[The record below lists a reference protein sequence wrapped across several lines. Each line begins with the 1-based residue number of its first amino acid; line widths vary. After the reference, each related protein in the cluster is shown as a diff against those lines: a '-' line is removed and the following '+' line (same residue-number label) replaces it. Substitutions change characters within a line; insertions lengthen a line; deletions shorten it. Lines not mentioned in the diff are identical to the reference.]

1 MEVNISQAIRVFFNN
16 SSFEMIFFEAFA
28 DALDAEAT
36 EFSIDI
42 KLDNKDELCNLSL
55 TITDNGVG
63 FTEDRF
69 SKFGKLLDVDE
80 ESHKGLGRLVY
91 LCYFETIKIESHYN
105 RTQKRSFVFSENFSG
120 DSQVTDVEE
129 SPSGTTLQ
137 MSSFT
142 GKKLARWDYVRPQ
155 VIIKQILDKFYLRL
169 YKNKLKN
176 NHISISVSSKV
187 NQVCTAEKTLNTSEL
202 PELKRYKIDH
212 RIHLFEPFELY
223 YHIKKLEPSEMSQ
236 QRIVTAIGVDDR
248 SQLVDIISEKAMP
261 SLYDMVFLLI
271 SESFKGNVD
280 ESRQNLRIA
289 DTEFREIQNIFRR
302 AIAEILHTEI
312 PAIEKRNNQKKEN
325 LEQKYPHL
333 SGYFVDDEIG
343 YMDPVDV
350 LKKAQD
356 KFFQDQKEILN
367 ATNLTEEQYDKC
379 MTLSSRSLAQY
390 IIFRQNVIEK
400 LKSLS
405 KDNKERDLHN
415 IISPQRCEFH
425 YSEIMKDIY
434 RNNVWVLDDKFMTYR
449 TVLSEAEMTK
459 VFEVLTDGEENEKDN
474 DRPDITIFFSS
485 NPINCNEKFDVV
497 IVELKR
503 IGLQADKNSI
513 VEFQL
518 DKRTQQLAK
527 YYKNRIQRMW
537 FYGIVDM
544 DDDYRLHLENN
555 QYVPL
560 FSQGNIYYRSK
571 TIKASLD
578 SDIKVIQNSYIMD
591 ITALVE
597 DANHRNSTF
606 LKILQNT
613 IKESSIQG

>member
-28 DALDAEAT
+28 NALDAGAT

-42 KLDNKDELCNLSL
+42 KLSKKDELNNLSL
-55 TITDNGVG
+55 TITDNGIG
-63 FTEDRF
+63 FTEERF

-105 RTQKRSFVFSENFSG
+105 KTKKRTFIFSEKFSG
-120 DSQVTDVEE
+120 DSQVTDVGET
-129 SPSGTTLQ
+129 PSGTTLQ

-142 GKKLARWDYVRPQ
+142 GKKMARWDNIKPQ

-169 YKNKLKN
+169 YKDKLKN
-176 NHISISVSSKV
+176 NHITISVSSNVDKI
-187 NQVCTAEKTLNTSEL
+187 CTDSHTLNTSEL
-202 PELKRYKIDH
+202 PELKCLNIDH
-212 RIHLFEPFELY
+212 QIRLFEPFELY
-223 YHIKKLEPSEMSQ
+223 YHIKKLDPLERSQ
-236 QRIVTAIGVDDR
+236 QRVITAIGVDER
-248 SQLVDIISEKAMP
+248 SQLVDIISEKAIP
-261 SLYDMVFLLI
+261 PLYDMVFLLI

-289 DTEFREIQNIFRR
+289 EADFKQIQWIFRK
-302 AIAEILHTEI
+302 AIAEILREEI
-312 PAIEKRNNQKKEN
+312 PSIETGNKQKKEN
-325 LEQKYPHL
+325 LEQRYPHL
-333 SGYFVDDEIG
+333 SGYFEDDDIG
-343 YMDPVDV
+343 YMDPTDV

-379 MTLSSRSLAQY
+379 ITLSSRSLAQY
-390 IIFRQNVIEK
+390 VIFRQNIIKK
-400 LKSLS
+400 LRSLS
-405 KDNKERDLHN
+405 KDNKEKDLHN

-425 YSEIMKDIY
+425 SSEVMNDIY
-434 RNNVWVLDDKFMTYR
+434 RNNIWVLDDKFMTYR
-449 TVLSEAEMTK
+449 TVLSEVEMTK
-459 VFEVLTDGEENEKDN
+459 VFEVLTDGEEYEKN
-474 DRPDITIFFSS
+474 TDRPDITIFFSS
-485 NPINCNEKFDVV
+485 NPTNCNEKFDVV

-503 IGLQADKNSI
+503 IGLQAEQNSI
-513 VEFQL
+513 VELQL

-527 YYKNRIQRMW
+527 YYNNRIQRMW

-544 DDDYRLHLENN
+544 DDEYRLHLENN

-571 TIKASLD
+571 PIKASLG
-578 SDIKVIQNSYIMD
+578 SNAIVIQNSYIMD
-591 ITALVE
+591 FTALVE

-613 IKESSIQG
+613 IKESPIQE

>member
-1 MEVNISQAIRVFFNN
+1 
-16 SSFEMIFFEAFA
+16 
-28 DALDAEAT
+28 
-36 EFSIDI
+36 
-42 KLDNKDELCNLSL
+42 
-55 TITDNGVG
+55 
-63 FTEDRF
+63 
-69 SKFGKLLDVDE
+69 
-80 ESHKGLGRLVY
+80 
-91 LCYFETIKIESHYN
+91 
-105 RTQKRSFVFSENFSG
+105 
-120 DSQVTDVEE
+120 
-129 SPSGTTLQ
+129 
-137 MSSFT
+137 
-142 GKKLARWDYVRPQ
+142 
-155 VIIKQILDKFYLRL
+155 
-169 YKNKLKN
+169 
-176 NHISISVSSKV
+176 
-187 NQVCTAEKTLNTSEL
+187 
-202 PELKRYKIDH
+202 
-212 RIHLFEPFELY
+212 
-223 YHIKKLEPSEMSQ
+223 
-236 QRIVTAIGVDDR
+236 
-248 SQLVDIISEKAMP
+248 
-261 SLYDMVFLLI
+261 
-271 SESFKGNVD
+271 
-280 ESRQNLRIA
+280 
-289 DTEFREIQNIFRR
+289 
-302 AIAEILHTEI
+302 
-312 PAIEKRNNQKKEN
+312 
-325 LEQKYPHL
+325 
-333 SGYFVDDEIG
+333 
-343 YMDPVDV
+343 
-350 LKKAQD
+350 
-356 KFFQDQKEILN
+356 
-367 ATNLTEEQYDKC
+367 
-379 MTLSSRSLAQY
+379 
-390 IIFRQNVIEK
+390 
-400 LKSLS
+400 
-405 KDNKERDLHN
+405 
-415 IISPQRCEFH
+415 
-425 YSEIMKDIY
+425 MKDIY